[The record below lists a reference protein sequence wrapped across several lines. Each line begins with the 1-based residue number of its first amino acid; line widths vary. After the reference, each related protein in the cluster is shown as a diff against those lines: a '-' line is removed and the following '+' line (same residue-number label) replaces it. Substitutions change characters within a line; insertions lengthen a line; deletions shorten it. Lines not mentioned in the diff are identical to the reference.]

1 MRLER
6 HSFSTWLATGQALA
20 QRLGQISSGNGWME
34 RLAALSTGY
43 HPDPEREQQEPTYYD
58 YPALKEPVWRWEI
71 VWYFFLGG
79 LAAGCYFIAS
89 LAALFGNAEDRA
101 TRRTG
106 YYLSLLALLPCPLL
120 LIKDLGRPER
130 FLNMLRMFKV
140 RSPMSMGV
148 WCLVSF
154 SFFSGLSALIQAAR
168 DQWLG
173 RWWGARWLARLPQRL
188 LALPGMVLALF
199 LGGYTGVLLA
209 TTSIP
214 LWSRSK
220 MLGAVF
226 ISSAISTS
234 SALIALVLRLSA
246 APAAALHKLERLEWG
261 ALLSELLA
269 LLAFLRGSGRAARAL
284 VGSGPA
290 EHGPRFWR
298 LVAIGGL
305 LLPWLLQTRLLLT
318 RRAHGEAA
326 TAGAAT
332 QQSER
337 SRVRFG
343 GLLLSLLVLIGG
355 YFLRRTIIEAGHS
368 SSRDARTTLWHA
380 RAAR

>member
-1 MRLER
+1 MQLER
-6 HSFSTWLATGQALA
+6 HSVSAWLTTGRMLA
-20 QRLGQISSGNGWME
+20 QRLGRLSDSNGWVE
-34 RLAALSTGY
+34 HLALLSTGY
-43 HPDPEREQQEPTYYD
+43 RPDPEREQREPTYYD

-89 LAALFGNAEDRA
+89 LAALFGGPEDRA

-106 YYLSLLALLPCPLL
+106 YYLALLALLPCPLL

-154 SFFSGLSALIQAAR
+154 SFFSGLTAMIQAAR

-173 RWWGARWLARLPQRL
+173 HWWGARWLARLPQRL
-188 LALPGMVLALF
+188 LALPGMALSLF

-209 TTSIP
+209 ATSIP

-234 SALIALVLRLSA
+234 SALITLLLRLSA

-261 ALLSELLA
+261 ALLSEMLGLA
-269 LLAFLRGSGRAARAL
+269 VFLRGSGRAARVL

-298 LVAIGGL
+298 FVVAGGL
-305 LLPWLLQTRLLLT
+305 LLPWLLQTWRLLIHRSPKEGASAEALT
-318 RRAHGEAA
+318 S
-326 TAGAAT
+326 
-332 QQSER
+332 QSER
-337 SRVRFG
+337 GRFSLSG
-343 GLLLSLLVLIGG
+343 FLLSLLVLIGG
-355 YFLRRTIIEAGHS
+355 YFLRRTIIEAGHT

-380 RAAR
+380 RTAR

>member
-1 MRLER
+1 
-6 HSFSTWLATGQALA
+6 
-20 QRLGQISSGNGWME
+20 ME
-34 RLAALSTGY
+34 HLAALSTGY
-43 HPDPEREQQEPTYYD
+43 RPDPEREQQEPTYYD

-89 LAALFGNAEDRA
+89 LAALFGGPEDRA
-101 TRRTG
+101 TRRIG

-130 FLNMLRMFKV
+130 FLNMLRMFKL

-173 RWWGARWLARLPQRL
+173 RWWGACWLARLPQRL
-188 LALPGMVLALF
+188 LALPGMALSLF

-209 TTSIP
+209 ATSIP

-234 SALIALVLRLSA
+234 SALISLLLRLGA

-261 ALLSELLA
+261 ALLSEMVG

-284 VGSGPA
+284 VGSGPD

-298 LVAIGGL
+298 FVFVGGL
-305 LLPWLLQTRLLLT
+305 LLPWLLQTGVLVMRRPLQREQASIRPAAGSAERNRLSL
-318 RRAHGEAA
+318 
-326 TAGAAT
+326 
-332 QQSER
+332 S
-337 SRVRFG
+337 
-343 GLLLSLLVLIGG
+343 GLLLSLLVLLGG
-355 YFLRRTIIEAGHS
+355 YFLRRTIVEAGHS

-380 RAAR
+380 RSPR

>member
-1 MRLER
+1 MQPER
-6 HSFSTWLATGQALA
+6 QSFSTWLATGQALA
-20 QRLGQISSGNGWME
+20 QRLRQISRATGWME

-89 LAALFGNAEDRA
+89 LAALFGGPEDRA

-188 LALPGMVLALF
+188 LALPGMALALF

-234 SALIALVLRLSA
+234 SALITFVLRLSA

-261 ALLSELLA
+261 ALLSEQLA
-269 LLAFLRGSGRAARAL
+269 LFAFLRGSGRAARAL

-305 LLPWLLQTRLLLT
+305 LLPWLLQTWLLLT

-326 TAGAAT
+326 TDRMA
-332 QQSER
+332 SKRPER
-337 SRVRFG
+337 KRVSLS
-343 GLLLSLLVLIGG
+343 GLWLSLLVLIGG